1 MKRSYEILKCLSAF
15 FCTVGTLMVGVGV
28 GIAICGSYTHHYQ
41 PITTTPPEPK
51 SEYVY
56 VEQEPEVVVEY
67 VYIPFEEVFFR
78 NHTEREEWCLKD
90 LAMREGEG
98 EGVIGMLW
106 IMYTVEC
113 RCEAFGHSIE
123 EEWAG
128 SAFQTSMNRSGLEPN
143 EDCLKAYELFREGWE
158 PKPLYFGA
166 GYYHD
171 FATDLCQV
179 GNHCFSSK

>member
-1 MKRSYEILKCLSAF
+1 MRNYLTCLFSMA
-15 FCTVGTLMVGVGV
+15 V
-28 GIAICGSYTHHYQ
+28 GIVIGIGAYGNYLSLNPKDPET
-41 PITTTPPEPK
+41 IT
-51 SEYVY
+51 EYVY
-56 VEQEPEVVVEY
+56 VEPEKIVETQY
-67 VYIPFEEVFFR
+67 VYIPFEEVTFR

-90 LAMREGEG
+90 MAMREGEG
-98 EGVIGMLW
+98 EGVVGMLW

-128 SAFQTSMNRSGLEPN
+128 SAFQSSMNRSGLEPN
-143 EDCLKAYELFREGWE
+143 EDCLKAYEIFREGWE
-158 PKPLYFGA
+158 PKPLYFGRN
-166 GYYHD
+166 YYHG